1 MQEPMKNKIHY
12 SIEAQRDLDEI
23 WDYIVA
29 DLCNPKAAQKM
40 VDRIL
45 DDVDSLSDFAGIGA
59 PLSSIADTDAD
70 YRFLVTGNYMTFYR
84 VYGNDVYVDRI
95 LYGRRDYLRI
105 LIGDQLETES
115 IQ

>member
-45 DDVDSLSDFAGIGA
+45 DDVDSLVNFAGIGA

-84 VYGNDVYVDRI
+84 VHGNDVYVDRI

-105 LIGDQLETES
+105 LVGDHLKTEP